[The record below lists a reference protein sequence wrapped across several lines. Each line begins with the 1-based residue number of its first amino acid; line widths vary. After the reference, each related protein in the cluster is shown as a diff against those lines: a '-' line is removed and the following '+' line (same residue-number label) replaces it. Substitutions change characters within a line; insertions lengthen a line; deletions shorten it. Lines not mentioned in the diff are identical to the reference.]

1 MLPELRGQGL
11 GASLAALSLHP
22 EHGIPAADP
31 GIKEVWTTCHAD
43 NLASRTAFIKG
54 GYSEVLTY
62 KDSARDRNTTVLR
75 AMLGPARRS
84 AALGE
89 VVGVAQNWLAS
100 IYTEEMDEKGGKLY
114 KKIGAPVGAT
124 IAQYRKLFEEDGPGG
139 RALSDPEIY
148 GHGPVFLEVSKRC

>member
-1 MLPELRGQGL
+1 MLPELRGQGI

-62 KDSARDRNTTVLR
+62 KDSARDRNT
-75 AMLGPARRS
+75 GPC
-84 AALGE
+84 
-89 VVGVAQNWLAS
+89 
-100 IYTEEMDEKGGKLY
+100 
-114 KKIGAPVGAT
+114 P
-124 IAQYRKLFEEDGPGG
+124 
-139 RALSDPEIY
+139 
-148 GHGPVFLEVSKRC
+148 

>member
-75 AMLGPARRS
+75 AIVGQAQGAAAAGSPRKKRRKKK
-84 AALGE
+84 
-89 VVGVAQNWLAS
+89 S

-124 IAQYRKLFEEDGPGG
+124 IAQYRKLFEGDGPGG